1 MSNTENSMGAWE
13 KATSTLAPK
22 TADFGAIGRAQETG
36 LSLVD
41 LSTDSLIQLLREIVV
56 KYNFE
61 SKVKA
66 KRLIYDYDKFKQQTA
81 PRL

>member
-1 MSNTENSMGAWE
+1 MSTEGSMGAWE

-22 TADFGAIGRAQETG
+22 TADYGAIGRAQGTG

-41 LSTDSLIQLLREIVV
+41 LSTESLVELLREIVI

-61 SKVKA
+61 SKIKA
-66 KRLIYDYDKFKQQTA
+66 KNLIYDYDKFKQQTA
-81 PRL
+81 PGTK